1 MEEMLIQTLLNNIA
15 YEQRHPH
22 YDHTVKVAEFCR
34 QIVLGKDQKK
44 ILDNYRRTE
53 DDQLKKQRGRL
64 TNTLTQFVVSRPRK
78 YFQKISRVEGIN
90 ELWKADDPDQLKAL
104 QQSFTDFQ
112 DGRSLIEYLNFKL
125 EYLGCIDPNAWVI
138 FQRLDD
144 RDLEGNIT
152 NTRVYPFVVNCA
164 DALNWKRTFGK
175 LDWLIVRE
183 GRMEVS
189 AANNVKVEK
198 CLEDFYLYAP
208 GYAIRAR
215 EAGEAT
221 VIEPGETER
230 KVTMASGTAKTFYV
244 QSWQNGTVEVPGMCA
259 GTYPDD
265 ETNQETFVPW
275 FYAAKQVLLDLIRDK
290 SFLDTTK
297 ALHVFAKRWEYTKGC
312 QASHPDHGNCERGY
326 YGGIRD
332 EDHKCGACGGSG
344 IVPAFTTEQQT
355 LILKWPERADQLM
368 DLSKLSHVE
377 SLPIDLPVYLGNEI
391 ATSERRFM
399 ETALNSGV
407 IEKATGTADKTAT
420 LTNYEYEDLYD
431 RLYPFAQTVSRF
443 FELCARV
450 GAQYREVKGFS
461 VDHRFPKDFKMKTLE
476 ILLDELDKINQ
487 AGGGIYAKMIIR
499 QQILEKLHEDDPQ
512 TIQRIL
518 SHYKWLPFDDKSDT
532 EVAQILS
539 ARSPLDDMRIL
550 RENWLDIFQE
560 IESENEVMNAGK
572 KPEDKA
578 PFYLMTY
585 EAQKKIVDAKIQ
597 DFKTRITLANDTP
610 VIQNPIIPD
619 LNAQ

>member
-1 MEEMLIQTLLNNIA
+1 M
-15 YEQRHPH
+15 P
-22 YDHTVKVAEFCR
+22 K
-34 QIVLGKDQKK
+34 
-44 ILDNYRRTE
+44 
-53 DDQLKKQRGRL
+53 
-64 TNTLTQFVVSRPRK
+64 
-78 YFQKISRVEGIN
+78 
-90 ELWKADDPDQLKAL
+90 
-104 QQSFTDFQ
+104 
-112 DGRSLIEYLNFKL
+112 
-125 EYLGCIDPNAWVI
+125 
-138 FQRLDD
+138 
-144 RDLEGNIT
+144 
-152 NTRVYPFVVNCA
+152 
-164 DALNWKRTFGK
+164 
-175 LDWLIVRE
+175 
-183 GRMEVS
+183 
-189 AANNVKVEK
+189 
-198 CLEDFYLYAP
+198 
-208 GYAIRAR
+208 
-215 EAGEAT
+215 
-221 VIEPGETER
+221 
-230 KVTMASGTAKTFYV
+230 
-244 QSWQNGTVEVPGMCA
+244 
-259 GTYPDD
+259 
-265 ETNQETFVPW
+265 
-275 FYAAKQVLLDLIRDK
+275 
-290 SFLDTTK
+290 
-297 ALHVFAKRWEYTKGC
+297 
-312 QASHPDHGNCERGY
+312 
-326 YGGIRD
+326 
-332 EDHKCGACGGSG
+332 
-344 IVPAFTTEQQT
+344 
-355 LILKWPERADQLM
+355 
-368 DLSKLSHVE
+368 
-377 SLPIDLPVYLGNEI
+377 
-391 ATSERRFM
+391 
-399 ETALNSGV
+399 
-407 IEKATGTADKTAT
+407 
-420 LTNYEYEDLYD
+420 
-431 RLYPFAQTVSRF
+431 TVSRF